1 MVQIYAA
8 PHLTAIGAGEYAANI
23 TDYVMAFLEDRFKVK
38 YPIKKLYSIALPQF
52 FFSAM
57 ENLGMIT
64 YKFVTTALL
73 IFYEISIKELVLCP
87 AGNRF
92 YFISRMKQQKKKDTR

>member
-1 MVQIYAA
+1 M
-8 PHLTAIGAGEYAANI
+8 GAGEYAANI
-23 TDYVMAFLEDRFKVK
+23 TDYVMAFLEDRFKIK

-73 IFYEISIKELVLCP
+73 NFFMRNLLKNCVFLCP
-87 AGNRF
+87 TGNRF